1 MITLPDQIK
10 VNQLGFLPSAP
21 KVAII
26 PDSGATTFS
35 VVDAQGNA
43 VFNGSLSAAAEWAPS
58 AETVRKADFSTFT
71 TPGTY
76 RVRVA
81 GLEDSNR
88 FNISADVYDDMHDAA
103 VKAYYFNRASTE
115 LTPEYAGVWAR
126 PAGHPDTNVQV
137 HSSAA
142 TATRP
147 TGTVISA
154 PKGWY
159 DAGDYNKY
167 IVNSGISTYTLLA
180 AYEHFPEFYQDRN
193 INIPESNNDVPDL
206 LDEVMWNLEWMEKMQ
221 DEDGGVYH
229 KLTTANFSGEVMP
242 HETTSQRYVVQKGT
256 GATLNFAAVM
266 AAASRVYADFDSQF
280 PGRSAAYAS
289 AAESAWD
296 WAKANPNVR
305 YRQPTDIRTGEYG
318 DASFS
323 DEFAWAAAELFLLT
337 GKQSYLTEFFATE
350 ATPDVPWWGGVA
362 ALGYISLTTHGEG
375 KMSASDYNR
384 VANAL
389 IGTGSYLRG
398 LSAASAYG
406 VSLTMS
412 STTQDFVWG
421 SNSGGMNQAMMLLQ
435 AYRLTNDVSY
445 YNAAY
450 QMLDY
455 VLGRNATDYSFV
467 TGFGSKTPMD
477 IHHRQSVADDVEAPV
492 PGFLV
497 GGPHDG
503 QQDNCPGYPSNLP
516 AKSYVDSWCSYS
528 TNEVTINW
536 NAPLVYVTAAL
547 LNP

>member
-1 MITLPDQIK
+1 MNLPDKIK
-10 VNQLGFLPSAP
+10 VNQLGFLPNAP
-21 KVAII
+21 KMAVVANT
-26 PDSGATTFS
+26 GATSFAL
-35 VVDAQGNA
+35 VNAQGST
-43 VFNGSLSAAAEWAPS
+43 VFNGNLSAAAEWAPS
-58 AETVRKADFSTFT
+58 GETVRKADFSAFT

-76 RVRVA
+76 RVKVA
-81 GLEDSNR
+81 GLADSNS
-88 FNISADVYDDMHDAA
+88 FAIGEDVYDDLHDAA
-103 VKAYYFNRASTE
+103 VKAYYFNRASTA
-115 LTPEYAGVWAR
+115 LTAEYAGVWAR

-147 TGTVISA
+147 AGTVISA

-167 IVNSGISTYTLLA
+167 IVNAGISTYTLLA
-180 AYEHFPEFYQDRN
+180 AYEHFPDFYQGRN
-193 INIPESNNDVPDL
+193 VNIPESSNNVPDL
-206 LDEVMWNLEWMEKMQ
+206 LDEIMWNLEWMEKMQ
-221 DEDGGVYH
+221 DTDGGVYH
-229 KLTTANFSGEVMP
+229 KLTTANFSGEDMP
-242 HETTSQRYVVQKGT
+242 HETTAQRYVVQKGT

-266 AAASRVYADFDSQF
+266 AVASRVFADYQSQF
-280 PGRSAAYAS
+280 PGKSAAYAA
-289 AAESAWD
+289 AAEKAWT

-318 DASFS
+318 DATFA
-323 DEFAWAAAELFLLT
+323 DEFAWAAAELFLQT
-337 GKQSYLTEFFATE
+337 GQQSYLAEFFANTE
-350 ATPDVPWWGGVA
+350 EPGVPWWGGVA
-362 ALGYISLTTHGEG
+362 ALGYISLATHGEG
-375 KMSASDYNR
+375 QMGATDYAR
-384 VANAL
+384 VTDAL
-389 IGTGSYLRG
+389 VNTGSYLRG
-398 LSAASAYG
+398 IANTSAYG
-406 VSLTMS
+406 VTM
-412 STTQDFVWG
+412 TATDFVWG

-435 AYRLTNDVSY
+435 AYRVTGDASY

-467 TGFGSKTPMD
+467 TGFGSKSPMD

-497 GGPHDG
+497 GGPHSG
-503 QQDNCPGYPSNLP
+503 QQDECPGYPSNLP
-516 AKSYVDSWCSYS
+516 AKSYVDSWCSYA

>member
-1 MITLPDQIK
+1 
-10 VNQLGFLPSAP
+10 
-21 KVAII
+21 
-26 PDSGATTFS
+26 
-35 VVDAQGNA
+35 
-43 VFNGSLSAAAEWAPS
+43 
-58 AETVRKADFSTFT
+58 
-71 TPGTY
+71 
-76 RVRVA
+76 
-81 GLEDSNR
+81 
-88 FNISADVYDDMHDAA
+88 
-103 VKAYYFNRASTE
+103 
-115 LTPEYAGVWAR
+115 
-126 PAGHPDTNVQV
+126 
-137 HSSAA
+137 
-142 TATRP
+142 
-147 TGTVISA
+147 
-154 PKGWY
+154 
-159 DAGDYNKY
+159 
-167 IVNSGISTYTLLA
+167 
-180 AYEHFPEFYQDRN
+180 
-193 INIPESNNDVPDL
+193 
-206 LDEVMWNLEWMEKMQ
+206 
-221 DEDGGVYH
+221 
-229 KLTTANFSGEVMP
+229 
-242 HETTSQRYVVQKGT
+242 
-256 GATLNFAAVM
+256 M
-266 AAASRVYADFDSQF
+266 AAARRVYADFDSQF

-305 YRQPTDIRTGEYG
+305 YRPPTDIRTGEYG

-323 DEFAWAAAELFLLT
+323 DEFAWAAAELLLLN
-337 GKQSYLTEFFATE
+337 GEQSYLAEFFAVDAPPHT
-350 ATPDVPWWGGVA
+350 PWWGGVA